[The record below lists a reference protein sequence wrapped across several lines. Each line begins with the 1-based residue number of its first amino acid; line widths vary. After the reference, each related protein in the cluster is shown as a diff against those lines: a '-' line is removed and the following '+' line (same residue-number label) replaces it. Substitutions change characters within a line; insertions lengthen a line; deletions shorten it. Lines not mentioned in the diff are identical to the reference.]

1 MSADTIF
8 AGDGYCLVGPY
19 GTTLPEDID
28 DMETVAA
35 ALKNLGEVSEDG
47 LEEAFSVDKSTLK
60 NWKGAVVRMLG
71 SSTEITFK
79 LTFLERNKEVLELFY
94 GSVVTSAGAA
104 GSKIVL
110 GQPSDEPR
118 AMVIPMED
126 PGTGALEVVV
136 APNVVVS
143 DRGSRTVKPDE
154 AGAYEITFTAL
165 GDTSL
170 DGASAYKLYDV
181 DLTP

>member
-19 GTTLPEDID
+19 GTTLPADID
-28 DMETVAA
+28 DMATVAP
-35 ALKNLGEVSEDG
+35 ALVNLGEVSEDG

-60 NWKGAVVRMLG
+60 NWAGVVVRMLG
-71 SSTEITFK
+71 SSTEVTFK
-79 LTFLERNKEVLELFY
+79 LTFLERNKDVLELFY
-94 GSVVTSAGAA
+94 GSAVETAGD

-118 AMVIPMED
+118 AMVIMMED
-126 PGTGALEVVV
+126 PGTGAQEVVV
-136 APNVVVS
+136 APKVVVS

-165 GDTSL
+165 ADASL
-170 DGASAYKLYDV
+170 DGAAAYKLYDA
-181 DLTP
+181 DLTA